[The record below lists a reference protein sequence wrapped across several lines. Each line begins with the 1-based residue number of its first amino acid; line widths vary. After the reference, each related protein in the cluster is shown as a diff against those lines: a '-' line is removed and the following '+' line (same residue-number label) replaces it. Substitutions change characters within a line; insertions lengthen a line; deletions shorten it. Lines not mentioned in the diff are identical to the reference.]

1 MEGVRDMSK
10 LALVNDDQVGAFVQ
24 QLRLWRIQRRPGQ
37 SLYHEG
43 DPAEF
48 VYRVDKGW
56 VRLLLDGEDGLRR
69 IFAFVGPGD
78 YFGAN
83 LQERDCTAEAC
94 TDLQLT
100 VIPVAGLLRIG
111 RTDPVALLELFE
123 ACTKHYR
130 ERVEVGRGQPSAA
143 EKLRAFIARM
153 GERIT
158 SGGRSGICLP
168 FSQVNLANYLGV
180 APETLCRAAV
190 QLCERGELAR
200 HGRRLWIGGCP
211 PPPPENRKASQG
223 TWGLRRRPCLVTQES
238 SNADQAIGG

>member
-1 MEGVRDMSK
+1 MSS
-10 LALVNDDQVGAFVQ
+10 LAIVQDDKIGALIQ
-24 QLRLWRIQRRPGQ
+24 QLRLWRVQRRKGQ

-48 VYRVDKGW
+48 VYRVDRGW
-56 VRLLLDGEDGLRR
+56 VRLLLDGEDGFRR

-83 LQERDCTAEAC
+83 LQVRDCTAEAC

-111 RTDPVALLELFE
+111 RIDPVALLELFE

-130 ERVEVGRGQPSAA
+130 ERVEVGRGQPWAA

-168 FSQVNLANYLGV
+168 LSQVDLANYLGV
-180 APETLCRAAV
+180 APETLCRAVV

-211 PPPPENRKASQG
+211 PPARKQESKPRNLGPATPPM
-223 TWGLRRRPCLVTQES
+223 LVTQEP

>member
-1 MEGVRDMSK
+1 MSS
-10 LALVNDDQVGAFVQ
+10 LAIVQDDKIGALIQ
-24 QLRLWRIQRRPGQ
+24 QLRLWRVQRRKGQ

-48 VYRVDKGW
+48 VYHVDRGW
-56 VRLLLDGEDGLRR
+56 VRLLLDGEDGFRR

-83 LQERDCTAEAC
+83 LQVRDCTAEAC

-100 VIPVAGLLRIG
+100 VIPVSGLLRIG
-111 RTDPVALLELFE
+111 RTDPVALLEFFE

-130 ERVEVGRGQPSAA
+130 QFGEVGRGQPSAL
-143 EKLRAFIARM
+143 EKFRAFIARM

-180 APETLCRAAV
+180 APETLCRAVV

-211 PPPPENRKASQG
+211 PPPENRKASQG
-223 TWGLRRRPCLVTQES
+223 TLGLRRRPCLATQES